1 MSVISVSLPDGSSRQ
16 LAQGSSA
23 ADLAAAIGPRLAADA
38 VVAVVD
44 GVERDLAAPIP
55 DGASVEIV
63 TASSDRGLHT
73 IRHSTAHVLAQAVLD
88 LYPGATFAIGPPI
101 EHGFYY
107 DFELH
112 DGGTFTEAD
121 LERIEA
127 RMREIIEADQPFR
140 RVEMAAADA
149 LELFAAHRY
158 KRAIIEAVALGAG
171 SDGDLASEASQGGT
185 VSCYRNVA
193 RDGDS
198 GGGDSGAGGPGGG
211 DSGAGGPGG
220 GDSGAGG
227 FGGDDSGAG
236 GPGGDDSGAGGPGE
250 DDSGTADAG
259 GFVDLCLGPHVPSTG
274 RLGHFALQRVSG
286 AYWRGRESNPML
298 QRIYGTAWAT
308 RKDLNAHL
316 HRLVEAE
323 RRDHRRLATEL
334 DLVSW
339 PTELGP
345 GLAVWHPKGALVRRL
360 MEDYS
365 RQRHSAGGYE
375 FVFSPHIAKSVL
387 WETSGHL
394 DFYAESMYPPMEMD
408 GTDYYP
414 KPMNCP
420 FHVMVYRSSQRSYR
434 DLPMRLFELGAVY
447 RNELSGAVHGL
458 LRSRGFTQDDSHI
471 FCAREHLAA
480 ELASLLEFVLSVL
493 EAFGFTEFQAKLST
507 RPEDKYVGEESMW
520 DEATEGLRAA
530 LERAGLDFVTDEGG
544 GAFYGP
550 KIDVDVRDAIDR
562 SWQLST
568 IQLDFNLPERF
579 GLSYVASD
587 GSRPRPVM
595 IHRALFGSVERFF
608 GVLLEH
614 YAGAFPAWLAPV
626 QATVLPVAAA
636 HDGYA
641 ATVADTLESQ
651 GFRAEV
657 SPAEEPLGKRVRNA
671 KVAKVPYVL
680 VVGGD
685 DAANGT
691 VGVNARGA
699 KSPERDVPLEAF
711 TARLTAEVEARS

>member
-1 MSVISVSLPDGSSRQ
+1 MSAITVSLPDGSRREM
-16 LAQGSSA
+16 AEGSSG
-23 ADLAAAIGPRLAADA
+23 ADLASAIGPRLAADA

-44 GVERDLAAPIP
+44 GAEKDLAAPLV
-55 DGASVEIV
+55 DGAAVEIV
-63 TASSDRGLHT
+63 TASSPRGLHT

-107 DFELH
+107 DFELPG
-112 DGGTFTEAD
+112 GGTFADAD
-121 LERIEA
+121 LERIEV
-127 RMREIIEADQPFR
+127 RMREIIAADQPFQ
-140 RVEMAAADA
+140 RVEMAAEEA
-149 LELFAAHRY
+149 LELFAEHPY

-171 SDGDLASEASQGGT
+171 ADGDLASEASEGGA
-185 VSCYRNVA
+185 VSCYRN
-193 RDGDS
+193 
-198 GGGDSGAGGPGGG
+198 GAG
-211 DSGAGGPGG
+211 S
-220 GDSGAGG
+220 
-227 FGGDDSGAG
+227 DD
-236 GPGGDDSGAGGPGE
+236 
-250 DDSGTADAG
+250 TG

-286 AYWRGRESNPML
+286 AYWRGSERNPML
-298 QRIYGTAWAT
+298 QRIYGTAWSS
-308 RKDLNAHL
+308 RKELAAHL
-316 HRLVEAE
+316 HRLAEAE
-323 RRDHRRLATEL
+323 RRDHRRLAAEL

-339 PTELGP
+339 PAELGP
-345 GLAVWHPKGALVRRL
+345 GLAVWHPKGALVRTL

-365 RQRHSAGGYE
+365 RQRHTDGGYE

-394 DFYAESMYPPMEMD
+394 DFFAESMYPPMEMD
-408 GTDYYP
+408 GAAYYP

-420 FHVMVYRSSQRSYR
+420 FHVMIYRSAQRSYR
-434 DLPMRLFELGAVY
+434 ELPMRLFELGTVY

-458 LRSRGFTQDDSHI
+458 MRTRGFTVDDSHI
-471 FCAREHLAA
+471 FCTRQDIAA

-493 EAFGFTEFQAKLST
+493 SAFGFTEFQAKLST
-507 RPEDKYVGEESMW
+507 RPTEKSVGEESLW
-520 DEATEGLRAA
+520 EDATEGLRAA
-530 LERAGLDFVTDEGG
+530 LEAARLDYETDEGG

-550 KIDVDVRDAIDR
+550 KIDVDVRDAIGR

-568 IQLDFNLPERF
+568 IQVDFNLPDRF
-579 GLSYVASD
+579 GLEYVASD

-608 GVLLEH
+608 GVLVEH

-626 QATVLPVAAA
+626 QARVLPVAAA
-636 HDGYA
+636 HAGYA
-641 ATVADTLESQ
+641 AEVADALKSQ

-680 VVGGD
+680 VVGDD
-685 DAANGT
+685 DAANRT
-691 VGVNARGA
+691 VGVNARGS
-699 KSPERDVPLEAF
+699 KSPDRDVPLDAF
-711 TARLTAEVEARS
+711 VARLAGEVEART